1 MKLLIVTQYF
11 WPENFR
17 INDLALGL
25 QERRH
30 KVEVL
35 TGFPNYPTGHLFR
48 GYGFLKQVKDNYQ
61 NIPIYRVPLILRG
74 SGTGFRLALNFI
86 SFALAASLL
95 APLYCRGKYDVI
107 LVYEPSP
114 ISVGMP
120 AMVMKWLKKIPV
132 MFWVQDLWPES
143 LSATGA
149 IKSEFILNQVK
160 KLVRFIYRNCDRIL
174 IQSLAFRK
182 SVVSHGGVDEKIN
195 YFPNSAEALYK
206 PVELEDEAPERK
218 MIPEGFCVMF
228 AGNIGVAQDFPTILG
243 AAEKLRSYKDI
254 HWVIIGDGR
263 MRVWVA
269 EQIQK
274 RGLTRNFHLL
284 GRHPVET
291 MPRFFSLSDV
301 LLVTLRKEP
310 IFSLT
315 IPAKIQSYMA
325 CAKPVIAAIDGE
337 GARIIKVADAGLG
350 CSAENPEALA
360 ETVLDIYRKNPAER
374 NRIGQ
379 NGLAYF
385 RRQFEREILL
395 SRLDSWIRIL
405 KEKR

>member
-1 MKLLIVTQYF
+1 VKLLIVTQYF

-48 GYGFLKQVKDNYQ
+48 GYRFLKQVKDNYQ

-160 KLVRFIYRNCDRIL
+160 KLVRFIYRSCDRIL
-174 IQSLAFRK
+174 IQSLAFRE